1 MTPYLEKIFIH
12 LNYNHMIILNKIIWE
27 PSSTIFS
34 IGSFGIHYYSL
45 MFIIAFL
52 FGFNIMKRMYIKENV
67 TTERLET
74 MLFYIVL
81 STLIGARL
89 GHVVFYDWEY
99 YQSHLLEIFL
109 PIEKTT
115 SGYSFTGFRGLA
127 SHGAAIGILTGI
139 ILYQKIYKEKTLLW
153 ILDRLII
160 PTTLGAGFVR
170 IGNFFNSEI
179 VGKYTGN
186 NFGVIFVNRGDT
198 LPRHPAQLYEAVCY
212 FILFFVLSQIYKTEF
227 KNKSGFLLGIFML
240 ILFSVRFLIEF
251 IKESQGGLETML
263 PLFSTGQ
270 WLSIPL
276 MLSGIIVLIR
286 SINTRKN

>member
-1 MTPYLEKIFIH
+1 MTPYLEKIFTN

-52 FGFNIMKRMYIKENV
+52 FGFNIMKRMYIRENV

-212 FILFFVLSQIYKTEF
+212 FILFFVLSKIYKTEF

-251 IKESQGGLETML
+251 IKESQGGFETML

>member
-1 MTPYLEKIFIH
+1 M
-12 LNYNHMIILNKIIWE
+12 ILNKIIWE

-34 IGSFGIHYYSL
+34 IGNFGIHYYSL

-52 FGFNIMKRMYIKENV
+52 FGFNIMKKMYVKENV
-67 TTERLET
+67 PTERLET

-115 SGYSFTGFRGLA
+115 NGYTFTGFRGLA
-127 SHGAAIGILTGI
+127 SHGAAIGILSGI
-139 ILYQKIYKEKTLLW
+139 IVYQKVYKEKTLLW

-160 PTTLGAGFVR
+160 PTTLGAAFVR

-179 VGKYTGN
+179 VGNYTGN
-186 NFGVIFVNRGDT
+186 NFGVVFVNRGEN

-212 FILFFVLSQIYKTEF
+212 IIIFFILFQIYKTEY
-227 KNKSGFLLGIFML
+227 KNKSGFLLGFFML
-240 ILFSVRFLIEF
+240 TLFSIRFFVEF
-251 IKESQGGLETML
+251 IKESQGGFETLL

-276 MLSGIIVLIR
+276 IVSGIVVLIR
-286 SINTRKN
+286 SISISKN

>member
-1 MTPYLEKIFIH
+1 
-12 LNYNHMIILNKIIWE
+12 MIIFNKIIWE

-34 IGSFGIHYYSL
+34 IGNFGIHYYSL

-52 FGFNIMKRMYIKENV
+52 FGYNIMKKMYVKEYV
-67 TTERLET
+67 PTERLET

-89 GHVVFYDWEY
+89 GHVFFYDWAY
-99 YQSHLLEIFL
+99 YQNHLLEIFL
-109 PIEKTT
+109 PIEKT
-115 SGYSFTGFRGLA
+115 SNGYSFTGFRGLA
-127 SHGAAIGILTGI
+127 SHGAAVGILTGI
-139 ILYQKIYKEKTLLW
+139 FIYQKKYTEKTLVW

-160 PTTLGAGFVR
+160 PTTLGAGLVR

-179 VGKYTGN
+179 VGEYTGN
-186 NFGVIFVNRGDT
+186 NFGVVFVNRGDS

-212 FILFFVLSQIYKTEF
+212 FILFFILSQIYKSDY
-227 KNKSGFLLGIFML
+227 KNKSGFLLGFFMFT
-240 ILFSVRFLIEF
+240 LFSIRFLIEF
-251 IKESQGGLETML
+251 IKESQGGFETIL

-276 MLSGIIVLIR
+276 ILSGMLVLIR
-286 SINTRKN
+286 SIKKSKN

>member
-1 MTPYLEKIFIH
+1 
-12 LNYNHMIILNKIIWE
+12 MIILNKITWE

-34 IGSFGIHYYSL
+34 VGNFGIHYYSL

-52 FGFNIMKRMYIKENV
+52 LGFNIMKKMYLKENV
-67 TTERLET
+67 PTERLET

-89 GHVVFYDWEY
+89 GHVIFYDWAY
-99 YQSHLLEIFL
+99 YQNHLLEIFL
-109 PIEKTT
+109 PIEKT
-115 SGYSFTGFRGLA
+115 SNGYSFTGFRGLA
-127 SHGAAIGILTGI
+127 SHGAAVGILTGI
-139 ILYQKIYKEKTLLW
+139 LIYQKKYKEKTLVW

-186 NFGVIFVNRGDT
+186 NFGVVFVNRGET
-198 LPRHPAQLYEAVCY
+198 LPRHPAQLYEAICY
-212 FILFFVLSQIYKTEF
+212 FILFFILTQIYKSDL
-227 KNKSGFLLGIFML
+227 KNKNGFLLGFFMFV
-240 ILFSVRFLIEF
+240 LFSVRFLIEF
-251 IKESQGGLETML
+251 IKESQGGFESIL

-270 WLSIPL
+270 WLSMPL
-276 MLSGIIVLIR
+276 ILSGILVLY
-286 SINTRKN
+286 SSMKMSKN